1 MDSIRSYSALRAR
14 MIAVWI
20 CAATMLAG
28 VPLRAQTAPVESRLP
43 GDTVI
48 YFSWCGTKALDVT
61 KSNNSLLRMW
71 NDPDFTNVRAAA
83 MAQAFSGNPVK
94 KLEFTGE
101 DAKSLLENSL
111 VVAFVKLPPASLA
124 AARKKDPKADSVE
137 GIFIYD
143 RTGKQEL
150 IDRLMLN
157 PLGETPAPTVTKKTT
172 HGVEIETLAWP
183 KSTLYRAVAGA
194 YLVGSS
200 NAELLEGFISRM
212 SAPDTPADSL
222 PKTPENRAARG
233 QMDPEAA
240 FSLFVN
246 LPAMIQETSG
256 KSHDPKDEKVLKALH
271 FDRLH
276 SLSISVNMDAPATR
290 FRMTL
295 LGDLSPG
302 TLLDMFG
309 RSAGEFS
316 TLGAAP
322 ATSASFTAMRLDMSA
337 MYRAIR
343 AAITSTLPPEQAQN
357 INSVEST
364 VAAQL
369 GMSVQEVMS
378 LLSGEF
384 AVVDPEPVS
393 PFNEKIYLMGID
405 KPDDFLHMIRAM
417 LTTTITYEE
426 EVGQVTYLALKTTE
440 KSKTGTSMRSHFYYL
455 AVGPH
460 LAVVAPR
467 KAQAREIMARF
478 ATPGHAG
485 SLAMDA
491 KFLAARARLPKE
503 LSSIGYS
510 DFTRVDWTK
519 AFSSIEAAAELNPQA
534 KQLATLLKAVAPGL
548 LSRYLHGTIGGWWR
562 DQQGLYCDGYLE

>member
-1 MDSIRSYSALRAR
+1 MDSARAR
-14 MIAVWI
+14 ITLLARLISLLI
-20 CAATMLAG
+20 CALTLLDAA
-28 VPLRAQTAPVESRLP
+28 PARAQSSPVESRLP
-43 GDTVI
+43 ADTGF
-48 YFSWCGTKALDVT
+48 YFSWRGTQALDAA
-61 KSNNSLLRMW
+61 KSSNALLRMW

-83 MAQAFSGNPVK
+83 MAQAFSAKSVK
-94 KLEFTGE
+94 TPELSGE
-101 DAKSLLENSL
+101 DVKSLLENSL
-111 VVAFVKLPPASLA
+111 VLAFVKLSPASLA
-124 AARKKDPKADSVE
+124 AARKKDPRADSVA

-150 IDRLMLN
+150 IDRLMLHA
-157 PLGETPAPTVTKKTT
+157 LGERPAPTVTKKSP

-183 KSTLYRAVAGA
+183 KETFYRALAGT
-194 YLVGSS
+194 YLVGSTD
-200 NAELLEGFISRM
+200 AELLEGLVSRM
-212 SAPDTPADSL
+212 SAPDAPADSL
-222 PKTPENRAARG
+222 LNTPENRAARA
-233 QMDPEAA
+233 QMDPDAA
-240 FSLFVN
+240 FSLFVS
-246 LPAMIQETSG
+246 LPVLLQETSA
-256 KSHDPKDEKVLKALH
+256 KSPDPKRVQTLKALH

-276 SLSISVNMDAPATR
+276 SLSISVNMNAPATR
-290 FRMTL
+290 LRMTL

-309 RSAGEFS
+309 RSGGEFS
-316 TLGAAP
+316 MLAAAP

-357 INSVEST
+357 INSVESA

-369 GMSVQEVMS
+369 GMSVPEVMS

-384 AVVDPEPVS
+384 AVVDPDPSS
-393 PFNEKIYLMGID
+393 PLNEKIYLMGID
-405 KPDDFLHMIRAM
+405 KPDDFLHMVRAM
-417 LTTTITYEE
+417 LTTTITNEE
-426 EVGQVTYLALKTTE
+426 AVGPVTYLALKTTE
-440 KSKTGTSMRSHFYYL
+440 KSKTGTGVRSHFYYL

-467 KAQAREIMARF
+467 KALARETMARF
-478 ATPGHAG
+478 VAPGHAG
-485 SLAMDA
+485 SLATDA

-519 AFSSIEAAAELNPQA
+519 AFNFLESAGELNPQA

-548 LSRYLHGTIGGWWR
+548 LSRYLHGTAGGSWR
-562 DQQGLYCDGYLE
+562 DQQGLYWDGYLD

>member
-1 MDSIRSYSALRAR
+1 MDSIRPRA
-14 MIAVWI
+14 
-20 CAATMLAG
+20 TLLAG
-28 VPLRAQTAPVESRLP
+28 TISLLLCALTLLDAAPARAQTAQVESRLP
-43 GDTVI
+43 ADTVF
-48 YFSWCGTKALDVT
+48 YFSWRGTKALDAT

-71 NDPDFTNVRAAA
+71 NDPDFTNVRAAV
-83 MAQAFSGNPVK
+83 MAQAFSANPVK
-94 KLEFTGE
+94 KVEFTGE

-111 VVAFVKLPPASLA
+111 VMAFVKLPPAGLA

-150 IDRLMLN
+150 IDRLMLHA
-157 PLGETPAPTVTKKTT
+157 LGERPAPTVTKKTT
-172 HGVEIETLAWP
+172 HGVEIETLEWP
-183 KSTLYRAVAGA
+183 KSTLYRAVAGP
-194 YLVGSS
+194 YLLVSP
-200 NAELLEGFISRM
+200 NAELLEGFVSRM
-212 SAPDTPADSL
+212 SAPDDPADSL
-222 PKTPENRAARG
+222 LKTSENRAARA

-246 LPAMIQETSG
+246 LPVMIQETSG
-256 KSHDPKDEKVLKALH
+256 KSPDPKQAQALKALH

-276 SLSISVNMDAPATR
+276 SLSMSINMSSPATR
-290 FRMTL
+290 FRMTM

-309 RSAGEFS
+309 RSSGEFS
-316 TLGAAP
+316 TLAGAP

-337 MYRAIR
+337 AYKAIR
-343 AAITSTLPPEQAQN
+343 TAITSTLPPEQAQN
-357 INSVEST
+357 IDSVESA

-384 AVVDPEPVS
+384 AMVDPEPAS

-405 KPDDFLHMIRAM
+405 KPDDFLHMVRAM
-417 LTTTITYEE
+417 LTTTIYNEE
-426 EVGQVTYLALKTTE
+426 ESGPVTYLALKTTE
-440 KSKTGTSMRSHFYYL
+440 KSKTGTSQRAHFYYL

-467 KAQAREIMARF
+467 KALARETMARF
-478 ATPGHAG
+478 TTPGHAG

-491 KFLAARARLPKE
+491 KFLTARARLPKE

-510 DFTRVDWTK
+510 DFTRVDWAK
-519 AFSSIEAAAELNPQA
+519 AFNFLESAGELNPQA

-548 LSRYLHGTIGGWWR
+548 LSRYLHGTVGGWWR
-562 DQQGLYCDGYLE
+562 DQRGLYFDGYLE